1 MTFQHLQYVGK
12 QDNSQLDLLLAL
24 TLLSFTFHF
33 LFRFI
38 SLFCS
43 TFHSPNLI
51 CFFCPFCVV
60 PFIQTVYLLFIFLFP
75 FFTFS
80 ILFFHFNFSFQPFS
94 QFFCFSVSLFLPS
107 SVSEHHLLWHL
118 HWLDGWRDHL
128 VPDQTRSIQHK

>member
-43 TFHSPNLI
+43 TFRSPNLI

-60 PFIQTVYLLFIFLFP
+60 PFIQTVYLLFIFIFP

-80 ILFFHFNFSFQPFS
+80 TLFFLFQFLFSNL
-94 QFFCFSVSLFLPS
+94 SVFLFLPS

-118 HWLDGWRDHL
+118 HWLDGWRDQL
-128 VPDQTRSIQHK
+128 VPDLTRSIQHK